1 MPHELALTHAS
12 CFQAA
17 GGRGCVLSTP
27 PPNPGGGGRVSTPL
41 WPLSF
46 SDPRKLGFGGTDCTF
61 GWELVIPLALEAV
74 LWSPGKKKT
83 LHSPYFFLCQTL
95 ASVR

>member
-1 MPHELALTHAS
+1 MLYA
-12 CFQAA
+12 
-17 GGRGCVLSTP
+17 P
-27 PPNPGGGGRVSTPL
+27 PPAQEARRAGFPPL

-74 LWSPGKKKT
+74 LWSPGEEKKT
-83 LHSPYFFLCQTL
+83 LHSPYFFCAKPLP
-95 ASVR
+95 V